1 VVTLAYGLNIAT
13 TAEGVETEEQ
23 FELLRA
29 AGVTQVQGFLFGR
42 PRPMSELGFLGAK
55 ADGRATAAA

>member
-1 VVTLAYGLNIAT
+1 
-13 TAEGVETEEQ
+13 VETEEQ

-42 PRPMSELGFLGAK
+42 PRPMSELGFAGAK
-55 ADGRATAAA
+55 AGVPATAAA